1 MVFGNLFGKKSTTS
15 KRSKPKKDDPELQ
28 KAAALLFY
36 KMVRS
41 DGVADQMELIHLKEI
56 LRKEFKLEQE
66 ELDELA
72 RQATQTN
79 VTSISV
85 DALTAEIRKN
95 CGNAQRIKMLEYLWI
110 LAFVDD
116 RIDKKEADLVNQ
128 VAQQLYLSDAEMAR
142 AQENA
147 ESALG
152 IGF

>member
-1 MVFGNLFGKKSTTS
+1 MVFGNLFGKKNSS
-15 KRSKPKKDDPELQ
+15 KKKDDAELKQ
-28 KAAALLFY
+28 AAALLLY
-36 KMVRS
+36 KMARS

-56 LRKEFKLEQE
+56 LRKEFKLDQA

-72 RQATQTN
+72 QQAVQTN
-79 VTSISV
+79 VARIPIEN
-85 DALTAEIRKN
+85 LTAEIRKN
-95 CGNAQRIKMLEYLWI
+95 CGNAKRIKMLEYLWI

-116 RIDKKEADLVNQ
+116 RIDRKEAELVNQ

-147 ESALG
+147 ETALG